1 MSKISFAILIITTI
15 ALLLS
20 CKHEEVS
27 EVNPSRSG
35 NAKTELE
42 GVWSEVCHVNSGGV
56 WIQRTIIFLG
66 NTYTEVL
73 AEYTDSACLTSIS
86 NIQIT
91 GSFVI
96 GSSLTT
102 NTGLNAKKLDITKIS
117 NQDVNSNNIFYTI
130 FRIIDNNL
138 YMGATNDAASAS
150 NSEVRL
156 TKLDFDNYLIN
167 TDGDIPNQVETIS
180 SGEIT
185 FDGNMPPLAKASGCT
200 ACHAINKN
208 IVGPSWKDVSMRYIV
223 GSSSER
229 EGLIAKIKAG
239 GKGNWTEITKGVPMP
254 PYSPRVKDGDIAA
267 LVDFILKLKKE
278 NLDETQSSEPIVNID
293 DIPSLA
299 KKSGCMACHAI
310 DRKIV
315 GPSWNDVA
323 LRYSNDSVAERE
335 ALIAKVKAGGKGNWT
350 DVTKEV
356 PMPPYSPRVKDEDI
370 ISLVD
375 YILGLD
381 N

>member
-1 MSKISFAILIITTI
+1 MSKISFAILIIVTI

-20 CKHEEVS
+20 CKHEENS

-42 GVWSEVCHVNSGGV
+42 GAWNGICHAKSEGL

-66 NTYTEVL
+66 NTYTDIL
-73 AEYTDSACLTSIS
+73 AEYTDSACLTSKS

-102 NTGLNAKKLDITKIS
+102 NTGLNAKKLDMTMIS
-117 NQDVNSNNIFYTI
+117 NQDVNSNNVFYTI

-138 YMGATNDAASAS
+138 YMGTTNDAESAS
-150 NSEVRL
+150 NSGNRL
-156 TKLDFDNYLIN
+156 TKLDFDNYLVN
-167 TDGDIPNQVETIS
+167 TDGDVPKQLETIS
-180 SGEIT
+180 SGEIS
-185 FDGNMPPLAKASGCT
+185 FDGNMPSLAKASGCT
-200 ACHAINKN
+200 ACHAINKKV
-208 IVGPSWKDVSMRYIV
+208 VGPSWKDISMRYMV

-229 EGLIAKIKAG
+229 EGLIAKVKAG
-239 GKGNWTEITKGVPMP
+239 GKGNWTEVTKGVPMP
-254 PYSPRVKDGDIAA
+254 PYSPRVKDDDIAA
-267 LVDFILKLKKE
+267 LVDFILKLKNE
-278 NLDETQSSEPIVNID
+278 DLDEAQSSEPIVNTT

-299 KKSGCMACHAI
+299 KKSGCTACHAI
-310 DRKIV
+310 NRKIV

-323 LRYSNDSVAERE
+323 LRYVNDSVTERE

-350 DVTKEV
+350 DVTKGV

-370 ISLVD
+370 ISLVN